1 MKLPWTFNTQKKM
14 INYRWLII
22 TPYFLCMYF
31 LQVQSQTPADYVN
44 PFIGTSNYGAT
55 YPGAVAPSGMVSVV
69 PYNVSMSDGNKLNT
83 DVGWLSNPYVF
94 QNKILTGFS
103 HVNLSGVGCP
113 DFGSILLMPTS
124 GKLEVDFRE
133 YGTAYS
139 DEKAT
144 PGYYSNTLN
153 RYKIKT
159 EMTAS
164 IRSSI
169 SRYTFPEGE
178 SHILLN
184 LGHGLTNESGAML
197 KMVSDTELE
206 GFKILGTFCYN
217 PKVVFPVYFVVKFSK
232 PPVKKGYWKK
242 MKELP
247 GPRSQWSKT
256 SGKYKLYADY
266 YKEIAGD
273 DIGSYFSWQTKEGE
287 QIEVKV
293 GISYVSIENARENLQ
308 LEQNKL
314 DFDELRKQTFDTW
327 NAKLSRIT
335 VEGGTKDDKTIFYTA
350 LYHILLHPNILQ
362 DMNGDYPAMESP
374 LILNLQTGNRYTVF
388 SLWDTYRNVHPFL
401 SLVYPEKQLNMVRS
415 MLDMYRESGWLPK
428 WELYSRET
436 NVMEGDPAIPVI
448 VDTWFRGIRDF
459 DIELAY
465 EAMRKSATNWGKDNK
480 LRPDI
485 DDYLKLGYVPLRKPY
500 DNSVSHALEYYVADW
515 NLAKLAKSLGKEED
529 FKRFHAQAMGYKYYF
544 DKEFGMIRPKLPNGT
559 FLTPFDPR
567 QGENFAPSPG
577 FHEGSAWNYTFYVP
591 FDTKGLIKLMGGKRT
606 FVNKLQKVFDE
617 GLFDMANEPDITYP
631 YLFNFVKGE
640 EWRTQKEVRRLI
652 RTYYKNEPAGLPGN
666 DDTGTLSAWLVYSMM
681 GFYPVCPGDM
691 NYALT
696 SPVFDKTTIRLN
708 TEFYKND
715 KLIIETENNKAEN
728 TFIHTITLNNKRL
741 NNYFVKH
748 EDLINAGKIK
758 FELRNKK

>member
-1 MKLPWTFNTQKKM
+1 MKKQ
-14 INYRWLII
+14 II
-22 TPYFLCMYF
+22 LPYFLCICL
-31 LQVQSQTPADYVN
+31 LQVQGQTPADYVN
-44 PFIGTSNYGAT
+44 PFIGTSNFGAT

-69 PYNVSMSDGNKLNT
+69 PYNVSKNEGNNLNT

-124 GKLEVDFRE
+124 GELEVDYRK

-139 DEKAT
+139 DEKAA
-144 PGYYSNTLN
+144 PGYYSNKLD

-164 IRSSI
+164 TRSGI

-178 SHILLN
+178 AHILLN
-184 LGHGLTNESGAML
+184 LGHSLTNESGAML

-217 PKVVFPVYFVVKFSK
+217 PAAVFPVYFVVKFNK
-232 PPVKKGYWKK
+232 APEKKGYWKK

-256 SGKYKLYADY
+256 SGKYKLYPDY

-273 DIGSYFSWQTKEGE
+273 DIGSYFSWHTKEGE

-293 GISYVSIENARENLQ
+293 GISYVSIENARNNLKQ
-308 LEQNKL
+308 EQNKT
-314 DFDELRKQTFDTW
+314 DFEKLRKQTYNSW
-327 NAKLSRIT
+327 NAELSKIK

-362 DMNGDYPAMESP
+362 DVNGDYPAMESP
-374 LILNLQTGNRYTVF
+374 LILNQQTGDRYTVF

-401 SLVYPEKQLNMVRS
+401 SLVYPEKQLDMVRS

-448 VDTWFRGIRDF
+448 VDTWFRGIRNF

-465 EAMRKSATNWGKDNK
+465 EAMRKSATTPGKDNN

-485 DDYLKLGYVPLRKPY
+485 DDYLKLGYVPIKKPY

-515 NLAKLAKSLGKEED
+515 NLAKLAKSLGKADD
-529 FKRFHAQAMGYKYYF
+529 FKRFHAQAMGYKNYF
-544 DKEFGMIRPKLPNGT
+544 DKEYGMIRPKLPDGS
-559 FLTPFDPR
+559 FLTPFNPR

-591 FDTKGLIKLMGGKRT
+591 FDTKGLIRLMGGKKA
-606 FVNKLQKVFDE
+606 FVNKLQNVFDQE
-617 GLFDMANEPDITYP
+617 LFDMANEPDITYP
-631 YLFNFVKGE
+631 YLFNFIRGE

-691 NYALT
+691 NYALA
-696 SPVFDKTTIRLN
+696 SPVFDRITISLDPV
-708 TEFYKND
+708 FYK
-715 KLIIETENNKAEN
+715 KNNLVIKTINNNPEN
-728 TFIHTITLNNKRL
+728 TFIKSITLNNKRL
-741 NNYFVKH
+741 NNYFVNH
-748 EDLINAGKIK
+748 QDLVEAGELS
-758 FELRNKK
+758 FELGK